1 MVSSFVLAM
10 EPSLMILNDKK
21 QPVSDHAFLQVPNKD
36 KTLLSVREFKTTFP
50 RVAVYFNGLTVD
62 RCLQTFYS
70 KAAEK
75 HEGKPLW
82 QLTTQ
87 DDVEEVWDI
96 FQECGYE
103 LDHDDDDDATAAA
116 AALTDKQMIL
126 HREDLAQIR
135 EGLAS
140 LNGQATSEMK
150 K

>member
-1 MVSSFVLAM
+1 
-10 EPSLMILNDKK
+10 MILNDKR

-36 KTLLSVREFKTTFP
+36 KTLLNVREFKTTFP
-50 RVAVYFNGLTVD
+50 RVAAYFNGLAVD

-96 FQECGYE
+96 FQECGYV
-103 LDHDDDDDATAAA
+103 LDHDDDEDAHEPPAST
-116 AALTDKQMIL
+116 LTDEQMAL
-126 HREDLAQIR
+126 HRENLEQIR

-140 LNGQATSEMK
+140 LNK
-150 K
+150 